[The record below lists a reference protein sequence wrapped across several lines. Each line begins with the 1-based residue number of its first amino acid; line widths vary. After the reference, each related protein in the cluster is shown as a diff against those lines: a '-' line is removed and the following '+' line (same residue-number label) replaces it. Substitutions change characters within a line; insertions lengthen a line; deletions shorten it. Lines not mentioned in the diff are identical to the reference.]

1 MIGCIDTE
9 GKLAISVCC
18 KVAWII
24 GIFKG
29 SEYHQNVFFKK
40 YVGKYKLNFWPNHLI
55 H

>member
-1 MIGCIDTE
+1 MIGCIDME

-29 SEYHQNVFFKK
+29 SEYHLKCVF
-40 YVGKYKLNFWPNHLI
+40 LRNM
-55 H
+55 